1 MILRETVDLLK
12 KNYTAML
19 EDLRINEV
27 VSGIFLTAVR
37 LSDSSCGVASTMTVN
52 SRCSKDKRDF
62 GDFTPLKIRGQKVM
76 DLFETDRESGA
87 ISTLRIAVL
96 NAISSRLISDQTYRI
111 LSNTDPIDLIRPEP
125 GKTITLVG
133 AFQSYIGRIAE
144 SGAKLRVLEMDEK
157 ALSGGQEQYYVPAEE
172 FKKIIPESEI
182 IIITGMTLVNDTIDD
197 LLAYV
202 SRGSTVIVTGPSGSI
217 IPDILFKYNV
227 AIIGATRITNP
238 ALLFQIVGEW
248 GAGYHLFRYC
258 AEKICILRNE
268 QK

>member
-1 MILRETVDLLK
+1 MILRETVSLLK
-12 KNYTAML
+12 ENYKAML
-19 EDLRINEV
+19 EDLTIVEV

-37 LSDSSCGVASTMTVN
+37 LSDNSCGVASTMTDN
-52 SRCSKDKRDF
+52 FRCSKDKRDF
-62 GDFTPLKIRGQKVM
+62 GDFTPLKIRGQRVL
-76 DLFETDRESGA
+76 DLFETNRESGA

-157 ALSGGQEQYYVPAEE
+157 ALSGGQEKFYVPAEE
-172 FKKIIPESEI
+172 FKKIIPESDI
-182 IIITGMTLVNDTIDD
+182 VIITGMTLVNDTIDD

-202 SRGSTVIVTGPSGSI
+202 SRGSKVIVTGPSGSI
-217 IPDILFKYNV
+217 IPDLLFKYNV
-227 AIIGATRITNP
+227 SIIGATRITNP
-238 ALLFQIVGEW
+238 ALLFQIAGEW

-258 AEKICILRNE
+258 AEKICILRHE
-268 QK
+268 QQ